1 MKNLNPVLL
10 IISAVLLILNFYF
23 ISEAGRLESRVMRIV
38 TSISFFIIYLFSSS
52 PREKFFFM
60 AFILLIVADLLR
72 LGFELPVYKKF
83 LFICMILVYV
93 FLNIHIS
100 RYIKNVKANNL
111 QKVILVVALT
121 INIVMLFMVVEMAE
135 YKLGDIVQS
144 SLFFLYGVALI
155 SLMVF
160 AFAFNHH
167 YSNEVTFFFICAVLS
182 FVFGDISG
190 FIAYFVEVDE
200 FYYPDRLFYLLA
212 LAGLVKFASLE
223 KTELQRNQEEWL

>member
-1 MKNLNPVLL
+1 
-10 IISAVLLILNFYF
+10 
-23 ISEAGRLESRVMRIV
+23 MRIV